1 MSFNIAVAGKGG
13 NGKTSIAS
21 LVIRYLKNNGC
32 GTVLAV
38 DADPNSNLGESLGM
52 EVYDTIGSIL
62 AEFQKEKM
70 SIPPGMTK
78 QAYLD
83 VRLNQSISEGKGIDL
98 ITMGRGE
105 GQACYCYPNSV
116 LRKFLDTMAGNYQYT
131 VMDNEAG
138 MEHLSRT
145 TTQNVDELLLVAG
158 HSIKGVRAI
167 ARIRDF
173 AKDLRLVI
181 KHEAVILNS
190 IPGEIPPEIK
200 TELDKLGLTVQA
212 GIPLEPAINEYDM
225 QLKPLLEL
233 PDSSPAVKAVNELMD
248 NLLKRKQTGIP

>member
-13 NGKTSIAS
+13 NGKTSVS
-21 LVIRYLKNNGC
+21 SMVIRYLRNNAC

-38 DADPNSNLGESLGM
+38 DADPNANLGESLGM
-52 EVYDTIGSIL
+52 DVNDTIGSIL

-70 SIPPGMTK
+70 TIPPGMTK

-83 VRLNQSISEGKGIDL
+83 VRLNQAVSEGKGIDL

-116 LRKFLDTMAGNYQYT
+116 LRKFLDTMADNYQYT

-167 ARIRDF
+167 ARIRDL
-173 AKDLRLVI
+173 AKDLNLVI

-190 IPGEIPPEIK
+190 VPEEVSPAIRN
-200 TELDKLGLTVQA
+200 ELEKQGLSVQA
-212 GIPLEPAINEYDM
+212 IIPLDTTINDYDM
-225 QLKPLLEL
+225 QMKPLLEL
-233 PDSSPAVKAVNELMD
+233 PDNSAAVKALNELMD
-248 NLLKRKQTGIP
+248 TLLQKT